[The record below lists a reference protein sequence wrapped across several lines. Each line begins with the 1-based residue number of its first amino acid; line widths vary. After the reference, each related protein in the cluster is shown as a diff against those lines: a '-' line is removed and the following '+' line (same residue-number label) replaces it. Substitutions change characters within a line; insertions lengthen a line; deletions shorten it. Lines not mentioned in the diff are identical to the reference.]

1 MVSLGA
7 FARFLAFVLVNHKI
21 VDGFAVVVAPKACID
36 AVRSAVVKPLSK
48 KTKTKTKTKKR
59 KRNKKNKTTDT
70 GPDVHDSN
78 NTSSSNRE
86 NGQHDR
92 TSILKN
98 SEETVT

>member
-48 KTKTKTKTKKR
+48 KTKNENENEKTKKKQEKQNNR
-59 KRNKKNKTTDT
+59 YRTGRTRFKQHVIVKPGKR
-70 GPDVHDSN
+70 SA
-78 NTSSSNRE
+78 
-86 NGQHDR
+86 
-92 TSILKN
+92 
-98 SEETVT
+98 